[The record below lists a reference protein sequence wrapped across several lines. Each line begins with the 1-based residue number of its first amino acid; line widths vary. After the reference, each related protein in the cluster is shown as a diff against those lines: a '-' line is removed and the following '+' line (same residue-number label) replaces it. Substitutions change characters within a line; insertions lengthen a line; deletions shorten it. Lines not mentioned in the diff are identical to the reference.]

1 VGAAAEEAAAEEE
14 AEARFLREASASV
27 QAGLA
32 SLSVSALDG
41 TVAGESFLLETGS
54 VRQLSSR
61 SDIARLAGSPLSTRG
76 GGGPGASFTL
86 PPAAVRAATEQGA
99 AESVDL
105 ALADFTVDPY
115 GWHSSSAS
123 SASAPSELTLRSGGR
138 ELSMANLSDPVIIG
152 LPMAIPADMDDQNPY
167 TGARCGGPTRA
178 ECLLELSRR
187 NASYESTA
195 AACKESESSFWSIFE
210 NDVVSNCTA
219 EAAALRRSYTEQE
232 EACNLLQVDVCSGKG
247 SCDNA
252 TGSCRCEG
260 SWYGATC
267 GLALRC
273 AFWNGSAFDSA
284 GCAEAG
290 LDAQGRL
297 LTLTLTLA
305 LALALALARAQTLAL
320 TLALTRSAAV

>member
-1 VGAAAEEAAAEEE
+1 
-14 AEARFLREASASV
+14 
-27 QAGLA
+27 
-32 SLSVSALDG
+32 
-41 TVAGESFLLETGS
+41 
-54 VRQLSSR
+54 
-61 SDIARLAGSPLSTRG
+61 
-76 GGGPGASFTL
+76 
-86 PPAAVRAATEQGA
+86 
-99 AESVDL
+99 
-105 ALADFTVDPY
+105 
-115 GWHSSSAS
+115 
-123 SASAPSELTLRSGGR
+123 
-138 ELSMANLSDPVIIG
+138 MANLSEPVIIG
-152 LPMAIPADMDDQNPY
+152 LPMAIPADMDDHNPY

-297 LTLTLTLA
+297 LTLTL
-305 LALALALARAQTLAL
+305 ALALARALARARALAQTLAL
-320 TLALTRSAAV
+320 ALTLTLTRSASV

>member
-1 VGAAAEEAAAEEE
+1 
-14 AEARFLREASASV
+14 
-27 QAGLA
+27 
-32 SLSVSALDG
+32 
-41 TVAGESFLLETGS
+41 
-54 VRQLSSR
+54 
-61 SDIARLAGSPLSTRG
+61 
-76 GGGPGASFTL
+76 
-86 PPAAVRAATEQGA
+86 
-99 AESVDL
+99 
-105 ALADFTVDPY
+105 
-115 GWHSSSAS
+115 
-123 SASAPSELTLRSGGR
+123 
-138 ELSMANLSDPVIIG
+138 MANLSEPVIIG
-152 LPMAIPADMDDQNPY
+152 LPMAIPADTDDHNPY

-297 LTLTLTLA
+297 LTLTLALA
-305 LALALALARAQTLAL
+305 LALALARARAQTLAL